1 MKKTVFAVLT
11 AAVTL
16 LSGVC
21 AFADG
26 VNVSVNDNVI
36 EAQGV
41 IVDSRT
47 LVPVR
52 GVFEELGYTVDWDAE
67 TKTAT
72 LSGEK
77 TVVIQSGS
85 EVFTV
90 DGEEVVPEVP
100 QQIIEDRFMLPLRAI
115 GEAVGA
121 EVDWDAETKTV
132 LIKTADT
139 EEAVEGTT
147 EEATEETT
155 EEVHTGGL
163 KIGGVQQL

>member
-11 AAVTL
+11 AAMVL
-16 LSGVC
+16 GASVC

-26 VNVSVNDNVI
+26 INVSVNDKVI
-36 EAQGV
+36 DAQGV

-52 GVFEELGYTVDWDAE
+52 GVFEELGYSVEWDAE

-85 EVFTV
+85 TTFTV
-90 DGEEVVPEVP
+90 DGEVVTPEVP

-121 EVDWDAETKTV
+121 EVDWDGETKTV
-132 LIKTADT
+132 IITKGEGETA
-139 EEAVEGTT
+139 EP
-147 EEATEETT
+147 ET
-155 EEVHTGGL
+155 HTGGL
-163 KIGGVQQL
+163 KIGGVQEL